1 MIGEGIWG
9 ACVAYISLEPW
20 RVAFPDAVVKP
31 RLRFVAVGYA
41 IWSAFGALTL
51 PPHPIRQGAGSWCL
65 AARLVQHA
73 WFYGALFFYPA
84 WLSRRVRGAW
94 RSRVITIITTLLCA
108 FAFAY
113 VCIRD
118 VGIDSLLMATTGIVF
133 LLSVVLMV
141 VVIAQEH
148 RSRRDDDSGRAANE
162 DPPPRSAA
170 HVVALTYTIIAF
182 AALCGTALI
191 ATKSKASSQGEAIV
205 VGVWEIGNAV
215 VWCAVL
221 ASARHAVP
229 PAFAP
234 ACCFG
239 VMLTQ
244 DLFLS
249 IVFVDSSVRDPWFW
263 VMLVAETLGQVLRD
277 FGGGSAILL
286 FQEIGWRRA
295 AAALDA
301 AATLQKMPSAD
312 AENDDVGTRR
322 EQENTLAQLGGLSAL
337 VAGSGLLAALLI
349 EELFESRN
357 GASVGQTTIAAGLSA
372 ARRHDALVAVAVM
385 LAVQSAA
392 SFALRRFQR
401 RVRLADTARHLGRSR
416 RALALESELSVL
428 EDRDSTAWWRQH
440 GRYVV
445 CVAIAVVW
453 KSLWHAAAWQFYA
466 LDAR

>member
-1 MIGEGIWG
+1 M
-9 ACVAYISLEPW
+9 
-20 RVAFPDAVVKP
+20 
-31 RLRFVAVGYA
+31 
-41 IWSAFGALTL
+41 
-51 PPHPIRQGAGSWCL
+51 
-65 AARLVQHA
+65 
-73 WFYGALFFYPA
+73 
-84 WLSRRVRGAW
+84 
-94 RSRVITIITTLLCA
+94 
-108 FAFAY
+108 
-113 VCIRD
+113 
-118 VGIDSLLMATTGIVF
+118 
-133 LLSVVLMV
+133 
-141 VVIAQEH
+141 
-148 RSRRDDDSGRAANE
+148 
-162 DPPPRSAA
+162 
-170 HVVALTYTIIAF
+170 
-182 AALCGTALI
+182 CGTALI
-191 ATKSKASSQGEAIV
+191 AAKSKTSSQGEATV
-205 VGVWEIGNAV
+205 VAVWEVGNAV

-221 ASARHAVP
+221 ACARHALP

-249 IVFVDSSVRDPWFW
+249 IVFVDSSVRDAWFW
-263 VMLVAETLGQVLRD
+263 AMLAYETFVQVFRDSGLLGWNS
-277 FGGGSAILL
+277 GSAVLL
-286 FQEIGWRRA
+286 LKEGGWRRA

-301 AATLQKMPSAD
+301 AATLQKPTPSASSEAATD
-312 AENDDVGTRR
+312 AENEHVDAER

-349 EELFESRN
+349 EELFDSRN
-357 GASVGQTTIAAGLSA
+357 GTSIGQTTIAAGLSA
-372 ARRHDALVAVAVM
+372 ARRHDSLVAVAVM